1 MIKTMSSEEFNN
13 YMDKAIYN
21 YAKEKTKAGNW
32 SEEEAFAKSKEEFN
46 RLLPNKEKTK
56 NHYFFSIYDR
66 NELIGM
72 VWLNKQGN
80 KHGFIYDINIF
91 DTYQGKGYGK
101 QAMNEIELFARR
113 IGIKKLEL
121 HVFAHNKVAISLYES
136 LGYNT
141 TNIMMTKALNE

>member
-13 YMDKAIYN
+13 YIDKAMYN
-21 YAKEKTKAGNW
+21 YTNEKINAGNW

-46 RLLPNKEKTK
+46 KLLPNKEKTK
-56 NHYFFSIYDR
+56 NHYFFSIHDR